1 MSSGPSLE
9 ARSIRDLDGLREEPK
24 ESSRL
29 HDESATN
36 RDALE
41 PIAVIGLDLKLPQ
54 DAVSAE
60 TFWRL
65 LIEGRSAMTEV
76 PKDRFNL
83 DAFYHPDATRA
94 NAVGKTSFDVVS
106 ESSELTLGIA

>member
-1 MSSGPSLE
+1 MSRGRSSE
-9 ARSIRDLDGLREEPK
+9 TRSIRDPDGLQEEPK
-24 ESSRL
+24 RISPL
-29 HDESATN
+29 HDESAAN

-41 PIAVIGLDLKLPQ
+41 PIAVIGLDLKFPQ

-94 NAVGKTSFDVVS
+94 NAVSNFNYDKNS
-106 ESSELTLGIA
+106 EPRELILGIA